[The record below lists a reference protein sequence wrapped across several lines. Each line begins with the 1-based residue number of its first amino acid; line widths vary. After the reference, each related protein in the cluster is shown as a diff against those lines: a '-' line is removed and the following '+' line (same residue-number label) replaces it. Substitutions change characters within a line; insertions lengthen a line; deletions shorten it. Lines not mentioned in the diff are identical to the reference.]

1 MSFSEI
7 VGRWFDPTVW
17 AWGFFFSEW
26 AIRLIMLV
34 VVPFRRT
41 PSAAKGWLLLIF
53 FEPWIGLLVYALIG
67 RSTMPR
73 SRVEQMARL
82 PQVMAKVIER
92 VLNHPNVFHPEL
104 SPDLEWTGYL
114 ANKLGRMPVVG
125 GNAAEIM
132 VDYDAILARLAADID
147 QARNHVHLLYYIFVD
162 DAATAPV
169 IAALGRAVKRGVVC
183 RVLVDSLGFRTALP
197 ILIPKLTAL
206 GVDVKE
212 MLPVGLF
219 SRKRARLDL
228 RNHRKIAIVDGRI
241 AFTGSQNLI
250 AADFISGLTYEELV
264 LHIMGPAVL
273 ELQYI
278 FTADW
283 FLETNEVLDSED
295 VFPSPEIAGP
305 IPMQALASG
314 PDFPTQNNQRF
325 IVALIHGARKQI
337 KITTPYFI
345 PDEPM
350 LQALETAVLRG
361 VDVHIVLSEVGDQ
374 LLVSLA
380 QRSYYEELLEAGV
393 KVYLYRKNFL
403 HAKFLTID
411 DSISLVGTSNMDIRS
426 FVLNAELLLVMHDPG
441 MTCRLQAEQQRYI
454 THCRSLDLQQW
465 SRRAWRIKLA
475 EHLARLLSPLL

>member
-1 MSFSEI
+1 MSFAQI
-7 VGRWFDPTVW
+7 VRHWFDPTVW
-17 AWGFFFSEW
+17 AWAFFLSEW
-26 AIRLIMLV
+26 VIRVIMLV
-34 VVPFRRT
+34 VVPFRRM

-53 FEPWIGLLVYALIG
+53 FEPWIGLLLYALIG
-67 RSTMPR
+67 RPTMPR
-73 SRVEQMARL
+73 SRVEQMAKL
-82 PQVMAKVIER
+82 PSVMAKVIER

-104 SPDLEWTGYL
+104 SPGLEWTGYL
-114 ANKLGRMPVVG
+114 ANKLGRMPVLG

-132 VDYDAILARLAADID
+132 VDYNATLARLAADID
-147 QARNHVHLLYYIFVD
+147 QAKNHVHLLYYIFVD
-162 DAATAPV
+162 DTATAPV
-169 IAALGRAVKRGVVC
+169 IAALGRAVKRGAAC

-197 ILIPKLTAL
+197 ILIPRLTAL

-228 RNHRKIAIVDGRI
+228 RNHRKIAVVDGRV
-241 AFTGSQNLI
+241 AFTGSQNLV
-250 AADFISGLTYEELV
+250 AADFIAGLTYEELV
-264 LHIMGPAVL
+264 LRVTGPAVL

-283 FLETNEVLDSED
+283 FLETDEVLESNAI
-295 VFPSPEIAGP
+295 FPAPEIAGP

-325 IVALIHGARKQI
+325 IVALIHGARRQI
-337 KITTPYFI
+337 RITTPYFI

-350 LQALETAVLRG
+350 LQALQTAVLRG

-380 QRSYYEELLEAGV
+380 QKSYYEELLEAGV

-403 HAKFLTID
+403 HAKFLTVD
-411 DSISLVGTSNMDIRS
+411 DSIGLVGTSNMDIRS
-426 FVLNAELLLVMHDPG
+426 FVLNAELLLVIHDAG
-441 MTCRLQAEQQRYI
+441 MTDRLQAEQERYI
-454 THCRSLDLQQW
+454 SHCRSLDLQQW
-465 SRRAWRIKLA
+465 RQRPFRIKLA